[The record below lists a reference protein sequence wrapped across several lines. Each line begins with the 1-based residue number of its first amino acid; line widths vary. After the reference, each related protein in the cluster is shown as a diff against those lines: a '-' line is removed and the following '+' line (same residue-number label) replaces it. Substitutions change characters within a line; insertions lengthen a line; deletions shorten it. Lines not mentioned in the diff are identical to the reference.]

1 VKYSSTVAVQQHI
14 EVCLSTLLYEFCKA
28 GEHATIL
35 QKANQT
41 LGLRTL
47 SLVPLDKLNIEDF
60 STAMQA
66 LSRLA
71 PEPKEKVLQTCIF
84 AVTQDQYFS
93 PQEHETI
100 RAIAGCLSCP
110 MPIRA

>member
-1 VKYSSTVAVQQHI
+1 MQQHI
-14 EVCLSTLLYEFCKA
+14 EVCLSILLYEFCQA
-28 GEHATIL
+28 GEHAAIL
-35 QKANQT
+35 QKANEI

-60 STAMQA
+60 SKAVQA
-66 LSRLA
+66 LSKLA

-84 AVTQDQYFS
+84 AVTQDQHYS

-100 RAIAGCLSCP
+100 RALAGCLACS
-110 MPIRA
+110 MPIRV